1 MAFPYSWESGLEEA
15 TVGSAEV
22 FQTETD
28 TASKL
33 SISHYT
39 NLARF
44 RLAPHSGAYALMI
57 DQPVG
62 DNTNAFISKTSSL
75 DLGLGTTRFLRFY
88 YYLSE
93 NFSMASGE
101 GATLLE
107 VRTDAEPIAKVGI
120 KAKADNRIYAWLAQ
134 SDAAAS
140 DSPQELNI
148 GTNEPPWTGD
158 TPETRLGGRKSALM
172 KWFHFELRLVR
183 DDGPSQNGTLTLW
196 VNDTQ
201 VGSVITGL
209 DQGEVTE
216 VRVGY
221 IQFQG
226 APIGQYVI
234 DDIKVD
240 NARIFMDQP
249 DAGQSANR
257 WVTASEDHPLVG
269 PGCFSVALTGVG
281 TDAVLELYDSDGVP
295 NSLVPIDI
303 VRNTAANERV
313 DVSRMYNVNYGLY
326 TILSG
331 TSPQAFINVHEGGIH
346 SHGGL
351 IQRGIKTHRPL
362 P

>member
-1 MAFPYSWESGLEEA
+1 MAFPYSWETGFEEA
-15 TVGSAEV
+15 AVGTAEV
-22 FQTETD
+22 FQSETD
-28 TASKL
+28 VDSKL
-33 SISHYT
+33 SISHYS

-44 RLAPHSGAYALMI
+44 RLAPHNGTYALLV

-62 DNTNAFISKTSSL
+62 NNTNAFISKTSSL
-75 DLGLGTTRFLRFY
+75 DLDLGTTRFIRFY
-88 YYLSE
+88 FYLSE
-93 NFSMASGE
+93 QFSMTSGE

-107 VRTDAEPIAKVGI
+107 VRDGTGPICKVGL
-120 KAKADNRIYAWLAQ
+120 KTKTDNKLYFWVAQ
-134 SDAAAS
+134 SDVAAS
-140 DSPQELNI
+140 ESPQELALD
-148 GTNEPPWTGD
+148 EVKVWFDGD
-158 TPETRLGGRKSALM
+158 TEATLHDSLM
-172 KWFHFELRLVR
+172 RWYHVEIRMVR
-183 DDGPSQNGTLTLW
+183 DDGPSQNGTITAW

-201 VGSVITGL
+201 VGAVISNL
-209 DQGEVTE
+209 DQGAVTE
-216 VRVGY
+216 IRVGY

-234 DDIKVD
+234 DDIKQD
-240 NARIFMDQP
+240 NARIFTDQP
-249 DAGQSANR
+249 DANQSVNR
-257 WVTASEDHPLVG
+257 WVTALDDHPLVG

-313 DVSRMYNVNYGLY
+313 DISRMYNVNYGLY